1 MATEAM
7 VTFDAQGRPA
17 GATASDAETL
27 ATLAGATYRAVFTTP
42 NARSLSQLRL
52 WFAMCGLIADNHP
65 ADLTKDNV
73 SDTLKI
79 ECGHATVWQDAAGF
93 YRRSPK
99 SIAFNALSAEDFS
112 RLLDMALV
120 RAGGLFG
127 EDMSEAVRGELQAMG
142 APGLR
147 DAANDEAE
155 ARRAA

>member
-7 VTFDAQGRPA
+7 VTIDAQGRPA

-99 SIAFNALSAEDFS
+99 SIAFNALPADDFS
-112 RLLDMALV
+112 RLLNMALV
-120 RAGGLFG
+120 KAGGLFG
-127 EDMSEAVRGELQAMG
+127 DDLSDAVRGELESMG
-142 APGLR
+142 APDLR
-147 DAANDEAE
+147 AAANDAAE
-155 ARRAA
+155 REQAA